1 MTDILLL
8 DLKYFTGFMLV
19 AIAGYQIALF
29 LQKKY
34 KFPLITGLILIGI
47 LAGNSLLKYI
57 PDDAVK
63 KLDFII
69 DLSLAIIAFSA
80 GAELHISEMRSRI
93 KSINR
98 MVWSQLPVTF
108 LLTTLFIYL
117 MADRIYFMQHL
128 GTMQRLAVAALFGS
142 IFIARSP
149 SSAIAIINEMRARG
163 PFTKTVLGTTIVMD
177 VLVIVLFAITFS
189 IAKTVVNGH
198 PLDAVFFMLLLF
210 EILISLLIGLFF
222 GMLLKAILSLKLSFY
237 LKTALVLLTGYGI
250 YFFSEELS
258 AFTARIFK
266 HPFETEPLLMAIVAS
281 FYVVNYTRY
290 RSEFEEILEEV
301 IPYILILFFTL
312 TGAGLSIQTLIK
324 VFLLALILFILRA
337 ITLIIGSSIG
347 VIWAKDP
354 RRYIPVAWMPYMTQA
369 GVAIGLA
376 ALVGETFGHW
386 GHEFETIIIAIIVL
400 SQILGPPLFKFSL
413 NFVHEAH
420 KKPKVF
426 REDKGK
432 AAVIFSYD
440 NISLALAKSLIK
452 KGWQVKIVT
461 TQKDFE
467 NSDIPIVHIE
477 EYSPV
482 YLKKLNLNNIDAFI
496 LLHPEDRIN
505 LKIAE
510 WLYENTDPKQ
520 IIASV
525 RSAQYINEFK
535 KLNVRTI
542 EPVSALVSM
551 LEHSVRSPVAMEIL
565 LNEEDGHDTVD
576 VEVRNKDLA
585 GLHIRDLKLPHD
597 IIILSLKRRNN
608 TVMTHG
614 YTRLRLGDILTIV
627 GPPESLKQVMLKFEE
642 Q

>member
-8 DLKYFTGFMLV
+8 DLKYFTGFLLV
-19 AIAGYQIALF
+19 SVAGYQIARF

-57 PDDAVK
+57 PEDAVQ

-80 GAELHISEMRSRI
+80 GAELHISGMRSRI

-108 LLTTLFIYL
+108 LLTTFFIYL
-117 MADRIYFMQHL
+117 IADKIYFMQHL
-128 GTMQRLAVAALFGS
+128 GNMQKLVVAALFGS

-163 PFTKTVLGTTIVMD
+163 PFTKTVLGTTIIMD
-177 VLVIVLFAITFS
+177 VLVIVLFAITYS

-198 PLDAVFFMLLLF
+198 PLDGTFFLLLLF
-210 EILISLLIGLFF
+210 EILISILIGIFF
-222 GMLLKAILSLKLSFY
+222 GMLLKAVLKFKWSFF
-237 LKTALVLLTGYGI
+237 LKTALVLITGYGI
-250 YFFSEELS
+250 YFFSHEL
-258 AFTARIFK
+258 ALFTGRIFK
-266 HPFETEPLLMAIVAS
+266 HSFETEPLLMAIIAS
-281 FYVVNYTRY
+281 FYVVNYTPY
-290 RSEFEEILEEV
+290 RAEFEEIIEEV

-312 TGAGLSIQTLIK
+312 TGAGLSIQTLLK
-324 VFLLALILFILRA
+324 VFLLAMILFLLRA

-347 VIWAKDP
+347 VIWSKDP
-354 RRYIPVAWMPYMTQA
+354 RRYIPVAWMPYITQA

-376 ALVGETFGHW
+376 ALVGETFDHW
-386 GHEFETIIIAIIVL
+386 GHEFETIVIAIIVL

-420 KKPKVF
+420 KKPKIF

-440 NISLALAKSLIK
+440 NISLALAKSLVR
-452 KGWQVKIVT
+452 KGWQVKIIT
-461 TQKDFE
+461 TQKEIE
-467 NSDIPIVHIE
+467 NNDIPIIRIE
-477 EYSPV
+477 EYSPH
-482 YLKKLNLNNIDAFI
+482 YLKKLNLKNIDAFI

-505 LKIAE
+505 LRIAE
-510 WLYENTDPKQ
+510 WLYENTSPKQ

-525 RSAQYINEFK
+525 RSAKYINEFK
-535 KLNVRTI
+535 KLKVRTI

-576 VEVRNKDLA
+576 VEVRNKDLV

-614 YTRLRLGDILTIV
+614 YTRLRPGDILTIV
-627 GPPESLKQVMLKFEE
+627 GPPESLKKVMLKFEE